1 MSTTTTMASNIESL
15 ILVTSRLIGV
25 LNHEV
30 EMLRAMRI
38 SDIEKLQDEK
48 TTLTLAYENCVRALQ
63 ADPSA
68 LAAVEPAVRRELDAL
83 AQRFDEALSSNA
95 RALNAVRESHDR
107 LLAAIVDAVASK
119 RANQKGYGAN
129 GAFDRRRGNRTASVI
144 SLSLDQR
151 L

>member
-63 ADPSA
+63 ADPAA
-68 LAAVEPAVRRELDAL
+68 LAAVGPAVRRELDLL

-119 RANQKGYGAN
+119 RASQKGYGAN
-129 GAFDRRRGNRTASVI
+129 GAFDRSRGNRTAPVI

>member
-1 MSTTTTMASNIESL
+1 MSDTTNTASNIEAL
-15 ILVTSRLIGV
+15 IRVTSRLIGV

-38 SDIEKLQDEK
+38 ADIEKLQDEK
-48 TTLTLAYENCVRALQ
+48 ATLTVAYENCVHALQ
-63 ADPSA
+63 ADPRA
-68 LAAVEPAVRRELDAL
+68 LGAVEPAVRHELDAL
-83 AQRFDEALSSNA
+83 AHRFEDALSSNA

-119 RANQKGYGAN
+119 RASQKGYGAN
-129 GAFDRRRGNRTASVI
+129 GAFDRRRGSRTAPVM
-144 SLSLDQR
+144 SLSFDQR